1 MKLLFE
7 FEEQAKPSEIRAEQ
21 ERREELHKIYYRIFS
36 SNDGKMILEDL
47 ANVSGMYRTNFMQNN
62 SDYTSFMEGHR
73 ALFLYICGQLNNKV
87 NNIEGDDH

>member
-47 ANVSGMYRTNFMQNN
+47 ASASGMYRTNFVQNN

-73 ALFLYICGQLNNKV
+73 ALFLYICAQ
-87 NNIEGDDH
+87 IETQTRNMEGNL